1 MLLFIVVFI
10 FQDILGLRAITLLIG
25 KVISRCG
32 NETNIWPSDLNDWMG
47 SLKPLP
53 LQVSLECPNTLS
65 CLKHPYLVCVLHLA
79 ENPFLSIYFKL
90 IFH

>member
-32 NETNIWPSDLNDWMG
+32 NETNI
-47 SLKPLP
+47 
-53 LQVSLECPNTLS
+53 
-65 CLKHPYLVCVLHLA
+65 
-79 ENPFLSIYFKL
+79 
-90 IFH
+90 